1 MNSYDKNIKNK
12 SYEIKMLLNLYFIA
26 FVLKVVFIIV
36 FFGLW
41 IFFVILNIKNIIQR
55 DVKHIKIMFFVSK
68 CLVITLLLNKLTD
81 SWSTPLFKVKL
92 PTLLEP
98 RLKLALKTTSPF

>member
-1 MNSYDKNIKNK
+1 VRIAFGKILNSYDKNIKNK

-41 IFFVILNIKNIIQR
+41 IFFC
-55 DVKHIKIMFFVSK
+55 D
-68 CLVITLLLNKLTD
+68 
-81 SWSTPLFKVKL
+81 FKYQKYY
-92 PTLLEP
+92 T
-98 RLKLALKTTSPF
+98 KGC

>member
-1 MNSYDKNIKNK
+1 
-12 SYEIKMLLNLYFIA
+12 MLLNLYFIA

-36 FFGLW
+36 FFWTLNF
-41 IFFVILNIKNIIQR
+41 FFVILNIKNIIQR

-81 SWSTPLFKVKL
+81 S
-92 PTLLEP
+92 
-98 RLKLALKTTSPF
+98 

>member
-1 MNSYDKNIKNK
+1 MRIAFGKILNSYDKNIKNK

-36 FFGLW
+36 FFWTLNF
-41 IFFVILNIKNIIQR
+41 FFVILNIKNIIQR

-81 SWSTPLFKVKL
+81 S
-92 PTLLEP
+92 
-98 RLKLALKTTSPF
+98 